1 MDTFCTAMNKSLYLN
16 EKGLPSY
23 HINHMDENG
32 DIGLVALD
40 SQIIGK
46 RGSNSSSGKGGK
58 GGKGSKGGKGGV
70 YLNNTKCETTDTN
83 LYNLYDNIVNKIN
96 NISNMDKKKEY
107 TGYLV
112 KLLFKIRDIHEG
124 NGERDIFYKLLL
136 RLYSTQPSIVEYS
149 LIFLVGGYDFNNDNE
164 KFKDAPPGS
173 FLDLNNLYK
182 MCYQNNSNNIYDNLM
197 EFILDLYK
205 NTLLLDNC
213 SELVDYPTLA
223 SKWAPRENSSLNKT
237 CKMAHKLTNKL
248 CNNYTVNSHKL
259 RAYRNLLNNVS
270 QKLNILEKYMCAN
283 DWDGIEVKNIPS
295 KALIKYIKALK
306 YINKDGTIRTPSK
319 EDRLRLRDR
328 ILEELDKCTTDPTN
342 SRINVATLMP
352 YELVS
357 PFINNYYYND
367 TSTKEDASSYNLLWD
382 KYVSD
387 FKKNMSGSIK
397 PGLCI
402 ADVSGSMFG
411 LPLQACL
418 SLSLLLSEIIEG
430 PLKNKVITFTEEPTW
445 HEIKGNNLEEKV
457 KNMCSAEW
465 GQSTNFGKV
474 LDLILNTAIQNKLK
488 SSELP
493 EVLYV
498 FSDMQWDAA
507 AGSSGI
513 THNNNN
519 NNYNYYYQPSKKPDM
534 FLTGFELIE
543 KKYNDAGYTMPHIVF
558 WNLKGTDNFNN
569 KSDQKGTTMMSGFS
583 SNMFKLFLEGVFKPE
598 NTPWDTLKDKLETD
612 RYSYLDSVIDKHYK

>member
-23 HINHMDENG
+23 HNDHMDKNE

-46 RGSNSSSGKGGK
+46 RGSNSSSRKGGKGCKGGK
-58 GGKGSKGGKGGV
+58 GGKGSV

-83 LYNLYDNIVNKIN
+83 LYNLYDNIVNRIN
-96 NISNMDKKKEY
+96 NISNIDEKKDY

-112 KLLFKIRDIHEG
+112 KLLFKIRDISEG

-136 RLYSTQPSIVEYS
+136 KLYSTQPSIVEYS

-164 KFKDAPPGS
+164 KFECAPPGS

-182 MCYQNNSNNIYDNLM
+182 MCYDNNLSNQYDKLM

-213 SELVDYPTLA
+213 SELVVYPTLA
-223 SKWAPRENSSLNKT
+223 SKWAPRENSSLNKKY
-237 CKMAHKLTNKL
+237 KMAHKLTNKL
-248 CNNYTVNSHKL
+248 CNNHTVNSYKL
-259 RAYRNLLNNVS
+259 REYRNLLNNVS
-270 QKLNILEKYMCAN
+270 EKLNILEKYMCAN

-306 YINKDGTIRTPSK
+306 YVNKDGTIRTPSK

-328 ILEELDKCTTDPTN
+328 ILKELDKCSTDPTK
-342 SRINVATLMP
+342 SRINVGTLMP
-352 YELVS
+352 YQLVS
-357 PFINNYYYND
+357 PFVTQYYYNSNL
-367 TSTKEDASSYNLLWD
+367 TEDVSSYNLLWN

-397 PGLCI
+397 PGLCV
-402 ADVSGSMFG
+402 ADVSGSMSG
-411 LPLQACL
+411 LPLKVCV
-418 SLSLLLSEIIEG
+418 SLSLLLSDIIEG
-430 PLKNKVITFTEEPTW
+430 PLKNKVITFSEEPTW
-445 HEIKGNNLEEKV
+445 HQIKGNNLEEKV
-457 KNMCSAEW
+457 KNICSAEW

-474 LDLILNTAIQNKLK
+474 LDLILNTAIRDNLK
-488 SSELP
+488 SCELP
-493 EVLYV
+493 DVLYV
-498 FSDMQWDAA
+498 FSDMQWDYA
-507 AGSSGI
+507 AGTSDI
-513 THNNNN
+513 TYT
-519 NNYNYYYQPSKKPDM
+519 NYNYYQSKKPDM
-534 FLTGFELIE
+534 FLTGFETIE
-543 KKYNDAGYTMPHIVF
+543 KKYNDVGYTMPHIVF
-558 WNLKGTDNFNN
+558 WNLRGTDNFNN

-583 SNMFKLFLEGVFKPE
+583 SNMFKLFLEGSFKPE
-598 NTPWDTLKDKLETD
+598 NTPWDTLKDKLNTD
-612 RYSYLDSVIDKHYK
+612 RYSYLNDIIDKHYK